1 MRRASVLAFLV
12 LFSAC
17 VAMGAESPS
26 TTADLFDIADEAID
40 ALQRGWVGRYD
51 MDWNTF
57 VCAILGS
64 VDLSADTSPS
74 EVVQRIVARLVH
86 TCADWHAAVFS
97 AEEVA
102 RDSATRSQYL
112 ADFEAGQPG
121 HDGFSPCGG
130 ILSGD
135 VAYIWIPA
143 TTFYAAAPVSQA
155 YIRAKGA
162 AIAHVVEALDERAPS
177 GWIIDL
183 RQHSGG
189 SDVAGLIGLHAFL
202 PKGRLFGFAPVFAS
216 DIGEGSVEVGTWIEW
231 DGKRFCEVAA
241 SGPFSS
247 FRHPI
252 AYLPVPEYVL
262 SKAEAPVAV
271 LTSGLTASAAEMIL
285 VALRQNPHV
294 RVFGEPTAGVSTN
307 RLGYELSDGSHFLF
321 STEYLAAPDGH
332 VYWDPFRIRREE
344 PGRLGGWPCVAGERI
359 QPDVAAY
366 VPRWGD
372 IDHEVSE
379 MQKLGPDA
387 FLKTWYDPAYM
398 AALAWIRGQ
407 SAPITQGP

>member
-1 MRRASVLAFLV
+1 MRRVWILVFLA

-17 VAMGAESPS
+17 AALGAEAAS
-26 TTADLFDIADEAID
+26 TTADLLDVADEAID
-40 ALQRGWVGRYD
+40 ALQRDWVGRYD
-51 MDWNTF
+51 MDWNAF
-57 VCAILGS
+57 VCAVLGS
-64 VDLSADTSPS
+64 VDLSADPSPS
-74 EVVQRIVARLVH
+74 EVVQRIVARLIH

-102 RDSATRSQYL
+102 RDSTTRGQYVV
-112 ADFEAGQPG
+112 DFEAGLPG
-121 HDGFSPCGG
+121 QDGFSPCGG

-143 TTFYAAAPVSQA
+143 TTFYAAAPLSQA
-155 YIRAKGA
+155 YNRAKGEE
-162 AIAHVVEALDERAPS
+162 IARVVEALDECAPS

-189 SDVAGLIGLHAFL
+189 SYVAGLIGLHSFL
-202 PKGRLFGFAPVFAS
+202 PKGRLFGYAYAVPPEI
-216 DIGEGSVEVGTWIEW
+216 DEGGVEVGTWIEW

-241 SGPFSS
+241 SGLFSS

-252 AYLPVPEYVL
+252 AYLPVPEYTL
-262 SKAEAPVAV
+262 SNAETPVAV
-271 LTSGLTASAAEMIL
+271 LTSGLTASAAEMTL

-294 RVFGEPTAGVSTN
+294 RVFGEPTAGASTD
-307 RLGYELSDGSHFLF
+307 RIGYELADGSRFLF

-332 VYWDPFRIRREE
+332 VYWDPFRIRRED
-344 PGRLGGWPCVAGERI
+344 PARFGGWPCVSGERI

-372 IDHEVSE
+372 AEHEVSE
-379 MQKLGPDA
+379 MQRLGPEA
-387 FLKTWYDPAYM
+387 FLETWYDPAYKS
-398 AALAWIRGQ
+398 ALAWILEQ
-407 SAPITQGP
+407 SAGITQGP